1 VPARARPVLDGHVP
15 DREEEEA
22 VSSIIESIDVEAP
35 VSRAYNQW
43 TQFES
48 FPEFMD
54 GVEQVRQLSDT
65 QTHWITKVAG
75 VTREFDATIT
85 EQLRDERVSWR
96 SDSGPNHAGVITFH
110 RLDDTRTRVTAQMDI
125 DPEGF
130 AENVADRTGV
140 LNARIKGDLKK
151 FKQFIESRDGRETGA
166 WRGNVDRPG
175 AGPN

>member
-1 VPARARPVLDGHVP
+1 
-15 DREEEEA
+15 

-43 TQFES
+43 TQFGA
-48 FPEFMD
+48 M
-54 GVEQVRQLSDT
+54 
-65 QTHWITKVAG
+65 
-75 VTREFDATIT
+75 
-85 EQLRDERVSWR
+85 
-96 SDSGPNHAGVITFH
+96 SGCRGA
-110 RLDDTRTRVTAQMDI
+110 RTR
-125 DPEGF
+125 DPTI
-130 AENVADRTGV
+130 ADRTGV